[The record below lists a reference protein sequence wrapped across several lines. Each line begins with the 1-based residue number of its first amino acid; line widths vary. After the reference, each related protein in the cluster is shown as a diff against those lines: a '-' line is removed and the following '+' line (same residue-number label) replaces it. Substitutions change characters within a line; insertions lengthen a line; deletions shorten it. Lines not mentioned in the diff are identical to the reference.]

1 MNKPVYIMFLNLDND
16 YQEVKEADAKIT
28 EKLNEYIETG
38 KKGLVQY
45 IENVEDDV
53 NSINFSINNY
63 DSKKAGL
70 QGEYNDFY
78 EYIDNMN
85 NTNMNNTNM
94 NNTNMNNKNLIISMN
109 KEKIKGFCGWINRL
123 TH

>member
-1 MNKPVYIMFLNLDND
+1 MNKPVYIMFLNLEND
-16 YQEVKEADAKIT
+16 YQEVKEADAILT
-28 EKLNEYIETG
+28 EKLNEYIENG

-45 IENVEDDV
+45 IENIEDDKF
-53 NSINFSINNY
+53 SINFSINNY

-78 EYIDNMN
+78 EYTDNKN
-85 NTNMNNTNM
+85 NTKNT
-94 NNTNMNNKNLIISMN
+94 KNLIISMN

>member
-78 EYIDNMN
+78 EYNDNMN
-85 NTNMNNTNM
+85 N
-94 NNTNMNNKNLIISMN
+94 KSLIISMN

>member
-1 MNKPVYIMFLNLDND
+1 MNKPVYIMFLNTEND
-16 YQEVKEADAKIT
+16 YQQVKEADAKIT
-28 EKLNEYIETG
+28 EKLNEYIENG

-45 IENVEDDV
+45 IENIEDDKF
-53 NSINFSINNY
+53 SINFSINNY

-78 EYIDNMN
+78 EYTDNKN
-85 NTNMNNTNM
+85 NTKNT
-94 NNTNMNNKNLIISMN
+94 KNLIISMN

>member
-1 MNKPVYIMFLNLDND
+1 MNKPVYIMFLNTDND

-38 KKGLVQY
+38 KKGIVQY
-45 IENVEDDV
+45 IENNDNINDNV

-85 NTNMNNTNM
+85 NTNMNN
-94 NNTNMNNKNLIISMN
+94 KSLIISMN

>member
-1 MNKPVYIMFLNLDND
+1 MNKPVYIMFLNTDND
-16 YQEVKEADAKIT
+16 YQEVKEADAILT

-45 IENVEDDV
+45 IENIEGD
-53 NSINFSINNY
+53 NKYSINFSINNY

-78 EYIDNMN
+78 EYTNHKNNTKN
-85 NTNMNNTNM
+85 NTNN
-94 NNTNMNNKNLIISMN
+94 IISMN

>member
-38 KKGLVQY
+38 KKGLVEY

-78 EYIDNMN
+78 EYNDNMN
-85 NTNMNNTNM
+85 N
-94 NNTNMNNKNLIISMN
+94 KSLIISMN

>member
-1 MNKPVYIMFLNLDND
+1 MNKPVYIMFLNTDND

-28 EKLNEYIETG
+28 EKLNEYIENG

-45 IENVEDDV
+45 IENIEHDKF
-53 NSINFSINNY
+53 SINFSINNY

-78 EYIDNMN
+78 EY
-85 NTNMNNTNM
+85 T
-94 NNTNMNNKNLIISMN
+94 NNKNDAKNNKINIISMN

>member
-1 MNKPVYIMFLNLDND
+1 MNKQVYIMFLNTDND
-16 YQEVKEADAKIT
+16 YQEVKEADAILT

-45 IENVEDDV
+45 IENIEDDKF
-53 NSINFSINNY
+53 SINFSINNY

-78 EYIDNMN
+78 EYTNHKNNTKN
-85 NTNMNNTNM
+85 NTNN
-94 NNTNMNNKNLIISMN
+94 IISMN

>member
-1 MNKPVYIMFLNLDND
+1 MNKPVYMMFLNLEND
-16 YQEVKEADAKIT
+16 YQEVKEADAILT
-28 EKLNEYIETG
+28 EKLNEYIQSG

-45 IENVEDDV
+45 IENIEDDKF
-53 NSINFSINNY
+53 SINFSINNY

-78 EYIDNMN
+78 EYTENTNNMN
-85 NTNMNNTNM
+85 NTN
-94 NNTNMNNKNLIISMN
+94 NNKISIISMN

>member
-45 IENVEDDV
+45 IENIEDDV

-78 EYIDNMN
+78 EYTDNI
-85 NTNMNNTNM
+85 
-94 NNTNMNNKNLIISMN
+94 NNKNLIISMN

>member
-1 MNKPVYIMFLNLDND
+1 MNKPVYIMFLNTEND
-16 YQEVKEADAKIT
+16 YQQVKEADAKIT
-28 EKLNEYIETG
+28 EKLNEYIESG

-45 IENVEDDV
+45 IENIEHDKF
-53 NSINFSINNY
+53 SINFSINNY

-78 EYIDNMN
+78 EYTDNKN
-85 NTNMNNTNM
+85 DAK
-94 NNTNMNNKNLIISMN
+94 NNKTNIISMN

>member
-1 MNKPVYIMFLNLDND
+1 MNKPVYIMFLNTDND

-28 EKLNEYIETG
+28 EKLNEYIESG

-45 IENVEDDV
+45 IENIEDDKF
-53 NSINFSINNY
+53 SINFSINNY

-78 EYIDNMN
+78 EYTDNKN
-85 NTNMNNTNM
+85 DAK
-94 NNTNMNNKNLIISMN
+94 NNKINIISMN

>member
-38 KKGLVQY
+38 KKGLVEY
-45 IENVEDDV
+45 IENIENIENTDNDNF

-85 NTNMNNTNM
+85 NTNY
-94 NNTNMNNKNLIISMN
+94 NKSLIISMN

>member
-45 IENVEDDV
+45 I
-53 NSINFSINNY
+53 
-63 DSKKAGL
+63 
-70 QGEYNDFY
+70 
-78 EYIDNMN
+78 
-85 NTNMNNTNM
+85 
-94 NNTNMNNKNLIISMN
+94 
-109 KEKIKGFCGWINRL
+109 
-123 TH
+123 

>member
-1 MNKPVYIMFLNLDND
+1 MNKQVYIMFLNTDND
-16 YQEVKEADAKIT
+16 YQEVKEADAILT

-45 IENVEDDV
+45 IENIEDDKF
-53 NSINFSINNY
+53 SINFSINNY

-78 EYIDNMN
+78 EYTNHKN
-85 NTNMNNTNM
+85 NTKNNI
-94 NNTNMNNKNLIISMN
+94 NNIISMN

>member
-85 NTNMNNTNM
+85 NTNMNY
-94 NNTNMNNKNLIISMN
+94 KSLIISMN

>member
-45 IENVEDDV
+45 IENIEDDKF
-53 NSINFSINNY
+53 SINFSINNY

-78 EYIDNMN
+78 EYTDNKN
-85 NTNMNNTNM
+85 NTK
-94 NNTNMNNKNLIISMN
+94 NNKNLIISMN

>member
-1 MNKPVYIMFLNLDND
+1 MNKPVYIMCLDSNND
-16 YQEVKEADAKIT
+16 YQQVKEADAKIS

-45 IENVEDDV
+45 IENIEDDKF
-53 NSINFSINNY
+53 SINFSINNY

-78 EYIDNMN
+78 EYTDNMN
-85 NTNMNNTNM
+85 NTK
-94 NNTNMNNKNLIISMN
+94 NNKNLIISMN

>member
-1 MNKPVYIMFLNLDND
+1 MNKPVYIMFLNLEND

-45 IENVEDDV
+45 IENIEDHDK
-53 NSINFSINNY
+53 SINFSINNY

-78 EYIDNMN
+78 EYND
-85 NTNMNNTNM
+85 
-94 NNTNMNNKNLIISMN
+94 NMNNKNLIISMN

>member
-1 MNKPVYIMFLNLDND
+1 MNKPVYIMFLNTDND

-38 KKGLVQY
+38 KKGLVEY
-45 IENVEDDV
+45 IEDHD

-85 NTNMNNTNM
+85 NTNMNN
-94 NNTNMNNKNLIISMN
+94 KSLIISMN